1 MGLRRARRPAGRV
14 AGMKQMS
21 TILLDHGRFA
31 RKHVEELVFLFVPVP
46 VETVL
51 THARL
56 QRLDVGA
63 ELGQPARVGILQPLR
78 PFIGPPDL
86 PVADLSE

>member
-1 MGLRRARRPAGRV
+1 
-14 AGMKQMS
+14 MKQMS

-46 VETVL
+46 VECIFR
-51 THARL
+51 ARL

-86 PVADLSE
+86 PVAGLSE

>member
-1 MGLRRARRPAGRV
+1 MGVRRARRPAGGV

-31 RKHVEELVFLFVPVP
+31 RKHVEELFFLFVPVH
-46 VETVL
+46 VGSSC
-51 THARL
+51 ARL

-86 PVADLSE
+86 PVAGLSE